1 MMSCYSVDIL
11 NNSYQT
17 LNKKSF
23 LLKRH
28 ENLYIVRFCVGRRVN
43 KVNPARSSEDIAN
56 DNVSEM
62 SDLSEWSN
70 NLIPILK

>member
-17 LNKKSF
+17 LNKKPF
-23 LLKRH
+23 LSKRH